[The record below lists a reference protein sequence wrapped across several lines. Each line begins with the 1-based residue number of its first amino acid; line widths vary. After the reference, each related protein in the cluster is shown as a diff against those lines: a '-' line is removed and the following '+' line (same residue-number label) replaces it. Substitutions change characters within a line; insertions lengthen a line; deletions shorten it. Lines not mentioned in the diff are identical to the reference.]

1 MAGLIDGIKNIT
13 LSNLFGSLHEAMLNF
28 VKSLDSLIKE
38 NKDISLEDIKTL
50 RDHIKERLQDS
61 EEITDKQKLLK
72 LLDLFSTDRAVV
84 ELMKEE
90 AEEWLEMLEA
100 IEDNI
105 SNQEGELNAQE
116 KEEIEKIHKLTA
128 EIKAVLRR

>member
-1 MAGLIDGIKNIT
+1 MAGLMDGIKNVT

-28 VKSLDSLIKE
+28 VKSLDSLIAE
-38 NKDISLEDIKTL
+38 NKDLTLEDIKTL
-50 RDHIKERLQDS
+50 REHIKERLQGS

-105 SNQEGELNAQE
+105 ASHGGEETAQE
-116 KEEIEKIHKLTA
+116 KEELEKIHRLTS
-128 EIKAVLRR
+128 EIKAVLRK

>member
-1 MAGLIDGIKNIT
+1 MAGLIDGIKNAT
-13 LSNLFGSLHEAMLNF
+13 LSNLFGSLHEAMLSF
-28 VKSLDSLIKE
+28 VKSLDSLISE
-38 NKDISLEDIKTL
+38 NKDLTLDDIKML
-50 RDHIKERLQDS
+50 REHIKERLKGD

-84 ELMKEE
+84 ELMKDE

-100 IEDNI
+100 IEGNI
-105 SNQEGELNAQE
+105 ANQDGEMTAQE
-116 KEEIEKIHKLTA
+116 KEEIEKIHKLTV

>member
-1 MAGLIDGIKNIT
+1 MAGVLDGIKSIT

-28 VKSLDSLIKE
+28 VKSLDSLINE
-38 NKDISLEDIKTL
+38 NKDISLDDIKTL
-50 RDHIKERLQDS
+50 REHIKERLQGS
-61 EEITDKQKLLK
+61 EGITDKQKLLK

-105 SNQEGELNAQE
+105 ANHGGEETEQE
-116 KEEIEKIHKLTA
+116 KEEIEKIHRLTS